1 MNLHGWTV
9 RPVRRY
15 RRKKDGAES
24 PWYWGAS
31 RHVEGRHE
39 TVYLGMVKGTNSE
52 ADLRR
57 ELGRRLRQR
66 IGSE

>member
-24 PWYWGAS
+24 LYWGAS

-39 TVYLGMVKGTNSE
+39 TVCLGMDSE

-57 ELGRRLRQR
+57 ELCRRLRQR